1 MNLCLSHLNVN
12 ASSLKG
18 WQMLSIVNKKIF
30 MTFSMQ
36 SGNNIMLLPS
46 CKARILGFFSMSNT
60 DLYELN
66 VTLESKKILKCIGSV
81 LIHLR
86 SFAFQ
91 IH

>member
-1 MNLCLSHLNVN
+1 MNLCLSHWNVN
-12 ASSLKG
+12 ANPLKG

-30 MTFSMQ
+30 MTFSME
-36 SGNNIMLLPS
+36 SGNNTTLLSS
-46 CKARILGFFSMSNT
+46 CKARIQGFFSKSNT

-66 VTLESKKILKCIGSV
+66 VGLEANRILKYMGSM